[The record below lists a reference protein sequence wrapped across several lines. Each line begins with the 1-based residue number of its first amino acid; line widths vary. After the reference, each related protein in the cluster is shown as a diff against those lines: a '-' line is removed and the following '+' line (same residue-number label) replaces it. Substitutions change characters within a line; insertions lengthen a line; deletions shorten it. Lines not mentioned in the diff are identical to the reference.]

1 MHTLWKRHKSDRRM
15 GTPKKVLSCT
25 LVVCKENLFIIQTW
39 LNGFKRNFFIYCLMS
54 WRKRVDKEEI
64 LLRDLVLNFSFLSE
78 NGLFTCAHAESRCS
92 ADKAWLKSI
101 HSSIYQCIHASMY
114 LIKGWSW
121 TGVYPRCQRKGRP
134 WKGHQFVAG
143 LTQRDQQLFSPKGS

>member
-1 MHTLWKRHKSDRRM
+1 MALR
-15 GTPKKVLSCT
+15 GTFKKYH
-25 LVVCKENLFIIQTW
+25 
-39 LNGFKRNFFIYCLMS
+39 FFIYCLMS

-114 LIKGWSW
+114 LIKGLKLDWSLS
-121 TGVYPRCQRKGRP
+121 QMSEKG
-134 WKGHQFVAG
+134 
-143 LTQRDQQLFSPKGS
+143 